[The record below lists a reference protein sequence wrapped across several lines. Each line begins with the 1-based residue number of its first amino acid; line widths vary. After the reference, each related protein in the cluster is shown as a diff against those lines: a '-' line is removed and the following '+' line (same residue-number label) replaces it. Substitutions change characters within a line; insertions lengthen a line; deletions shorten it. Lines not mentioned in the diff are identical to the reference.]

1 MVFAYFDDSGTHS
14 QSDIVLMAGVFG
26 YTNQWEYFSEL
37 WAQKLADPSPGK
49 PPLTR
54 FHMAEC
60 QASDGE
66 FSGWKRHETDF
77 LVHELGSIILK
88 AGIYGFGGAIA
99 RRHYKE
105 LITGDLRRTTGD
117 AETMCII
124 NCFVKVIN
132 WAKEFAPGHR
142 IALIFDDRPQKK
154 RDIHKIFDVYRGSSD
169 GHGGTDLASISFAS
183 SKTIHPLQAADLFA
197 WEIYQDSLDSLA
209 GRSERDGPRRGQLTR
224 LIEKG
229 RVRVE
234 YCGPETVARMAKHKV
249 DPQFLATLAD
259 HVDFK

>member
-26 YTNQWEYFSEL
+26 YANQWEYFAEL
-37 WAQKLADPSPGK
+37 WARKLADPSPGK

-99 RRHYKE
+99 LVICGERLAMRR
-105 LITGDLRRTTGD
+105 LC
-117 AETMCII
+117 ASS
-124 NCFVKVIN
+124 
-132 WAKEFAPGHR
+132 
-142 IALIFDDRPQKK
+142 IAL
-154 RDIHKIFDVYRGSSD
+154 
-169 GHGGTDLASISFAS
+169 
-183 SKTIHPLQAADLFA
+183 
-197 WEIYQDSLDSLA
+197 
-209 GRSERDGPRRGQLTR
+209 
-224 LIEKG
+224 
-229 RVRVE
+229 
-234 YCGPETVARMAKHKV
+234 
-249 DPQFLATLAD
+249 
-259 HVDFK
+259 